1 MQPAEITTDAC
12 GTCDERG
19 LFTLSLCRPVSRR
32 RGDRLTMEVT
42 SARIPPTRTTG
53 CDLSF
58 EWRAEARGPGS
69 DDVYTVSIHRGR
81 IYFRQLESDAI
92 FTAAILMGDQGSAA
106 NPPVPPVIADVVGLR
121 VQDPDAR
128 SPGYYWSLAEGHKKK
143 IIENCFEGT
152 FFTAAVGEDCDEEG
166 EDYTDFSVRL
176 FLEFSHDLAL
186 HTGWP
191 IVTEITEARSR
202 VPRLPR
208 SVRWR
213 RSCNLFCAGVEESR
227 FQGTVTRPYVDSFRF
242 TRKSLDTMGATL
254 FPRSY
259 TRELRYGDGQ
269 LEGDIRQVKM
279 WIEDEYDDRHV
290 FPCES
295 LLCVEIVWRVYRPD
309 ELYKLPDQDPIEGFV
324 VLQFDGEGGTWD
336 MGGPL
341 DFSGWGRMGA
351 WTEPREYEVA
361 LLTMAF
367 SISDVSA
374 DGLRAMAG
382 IGVEMPGFLADDNR
396 ENNMGSLIWGAG
408 GSSGRSQSND
418 ILLEATIPRYKRIA
432 PMALR
437 QMQVKFHALRTSVSP
452 PDHPLPFTVR
462 RSKVILHIRR
472 RENS

>member
-1 MQPAEITTDAC
+1 MQPAETTTDAC
-12 GTCDERG
+12 GTCDKRG
-19 LFTLSLCRPVSRR
+19 LFTLCLDRPITRR

-42 SARIPPTRTTG
+42 SARIPPNMTTD

-58 EWRAEARGPGS
+58 EWRAEAQGPGS
-69 DDVYTVSIHRGR
+69 DDVYTVSIHRGS
-81 IYFRQLESDAI
+81 IYFRQLDSDAI
-92 FTAAILMGDQGSAA
+92 FTAAILMGDQGNAT

-128 SPGYYWSLAEGHKKK
+128 SPGYYWSLTEDHKKT

-152 FFTAAVGEDCDEEG
+152 FFTAAEGEDSDEEG
-166 EDYTDFSVRL
+166 ENYTDFSVRL
-176 FLEFSHDLAL
+176 FLDFSRDLAMY
-186 HTGWP
+186 TAWP
-191 IVTEITEARSR
+191 AETEITETQSR

-208 SVRWR
+208 SMRWR
-213 RSCNLFCAGVEESR
+213 QSCNLFCAGVEESR

-242 TRKSLDTMGATL
+242 MRKGVDTIGGTL

-269 LEGDIRQVKM
+269 LDGDIRQVKM
-279 WIEDEYDDRHV
+279 WIEDEYGDRHV
-290 FPCES
+290 FPRES
-295 LLCVEIVWRVYRPD
+295 LMCVEIVWRVYGPD
-309 ELYKLPDQDPIEGFV
+309 ELYKLPDQDPIEGFA

-341 DFSGWGRMGA
+341 DFSGWSRMGT

-361 LLTMAF
+361 LLAVAF
-367 SISDVSA
+367 SISDVST
-374 DGLRAMAG
+374 DGLRTMAG
-382 IGVEMPGFLADDNR
+382 LGIEMQGFLADDNR
-396 ENNMGSLIWGAG
+396 GNNMGSLIWGVERKG
-408 GSSGRSQSND
+408 GRSPSDD

-432 PMALR
+432 PTALR
-437 QMQVKFHALRTSVSP
+437 QLQVKFHALRTNVSHL
-452 PDHPLPFTVR
+452 DHPLPFTVR